1 MNHVSKTFLKNS
13 KSRIDNKM
21 FLLSCSL
28 YYLYISID
36 IFKKKKL
43 IQVLARIL
51 KCLNNLTQSS

>member
-13 KSRIDNKM
+13 KSRIDKKM

-43 IQVLARIL
+43 IQVLARKL
-51 KCLNNLTQSS
+51 K